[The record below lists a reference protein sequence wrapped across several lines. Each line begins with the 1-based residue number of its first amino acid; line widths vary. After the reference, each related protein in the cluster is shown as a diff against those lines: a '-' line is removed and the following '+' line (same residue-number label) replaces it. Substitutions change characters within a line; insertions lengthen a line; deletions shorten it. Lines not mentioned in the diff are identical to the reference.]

1 MTSASIGHIKGV
13 SFLSAKRYVE
23 QSGQRRWEEVMA
35 ALPADERSVAGEA
48 VVVGWYP
55 VGVYSSLLRAIDRT
69 LGQGNGAA
77 LVPLGRF
84 QAEHDLNL
92 FYRLVL
98 RFWSPAILIEKTAE
112 MWGRYHDTGV
122 WDVKRVTATV
132 SQWLGASDVVC
143 PSTVAYIGRLFEL
156 VGAKGVQAHHP
167 ECVARGGRRCTWTV
181 DWK

>member
-1 MTSASIGHIKGV
+1 
-13 SFLSAKRYVE
+13 
-23 QSGQRRWEEVMA
+23 
-35 ALPADERSVAGEA
+35 
-48 VVVGWYP
+48 
-55 VGVYSSLLRAIDRT
+55 
-69 LGQGNGAA
+69 
-77 LVPLGRF
+77 
-84 QAEHDLNL
+84 
-92 FYRLVL
+92 
-98 RFWSPAILIEKTAE
+98 

-122 WDVKRVTATV
+122 WDVKREGDHRVTATV

>member
-1 MTSASIGHIKGV
+1 
-13 SFLSAKRYVE
+13 
-23 QSGQRRWEEVMA
+23 MA

-122 WDVKRVTATV
+122 WDVKREGDHRVTATV